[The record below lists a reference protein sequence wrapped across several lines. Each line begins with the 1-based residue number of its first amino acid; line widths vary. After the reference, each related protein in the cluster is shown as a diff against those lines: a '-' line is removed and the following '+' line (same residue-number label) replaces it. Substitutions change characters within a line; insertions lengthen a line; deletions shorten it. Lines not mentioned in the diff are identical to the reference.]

1 MFCSVKPDER
11 CFHSCK
17 SSCGLQSNRKSRE
30 TIYFTTCII
39 YGGHLPLSI
48 RFLLHASHRY
58 SLNSVFYFFFWKED
72 SEFVILFIF
81 RGAAEIHDLPIN
93 NFAKNNSLCEI
104 FIPLIGGLKAKWYDF
119 FLFIVYE
126 IIVQIKCLCLLF
138 NTLFNSFLLFLANI
152 ILFELQ
158 FELPSDRC
166 NFSSSCFKNFVHV
179 SFRLQFFLISVLTLA
194 PRNFFHPDF
203 LIFRAIQMQYYSS
216 LCCHVF
222 FYRGPVEIF
231 MRFSYETRN

>member
-1 MFCSVKPDER
+1 M
-11 CFHSCK
+11 
-17 SSCGLQSNRKSRE
+17 GA
-30 TIYFTTCII
+30 IYH
-39 YGGHLPLSI
+39 Y
-48 RFLLHASHRY
+48 RFVSYYMHHTGIPWIAY
-58 SLNSVFYFFFWKED
+58 FIFFFWKED

-216 LCCHVF
+216 LSLAVVTF
-222 FYRGPVEIF
+222 FSTVVLS
-231 MRFSYETRN
+231 RFSWGFRMRRVIKI